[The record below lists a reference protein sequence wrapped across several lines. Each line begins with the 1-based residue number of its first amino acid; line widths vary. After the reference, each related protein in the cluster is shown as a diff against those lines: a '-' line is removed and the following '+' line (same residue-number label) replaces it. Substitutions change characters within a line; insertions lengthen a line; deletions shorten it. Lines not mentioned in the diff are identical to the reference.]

1 MWTLHFLHILWDA
14 LQQFLNPFFFHDPF
28 LSLNL
33 GANFL
38 KALEYF
44 LLAAVGFLFCLTSG
58 GGLSKAVN
66 LALSFRSNPDDDPNS
81 WVCCIIDATPAFTPN
96 S

>member
-1 MWTLHFLHILWDA
+1 LHILCEA
-14 LQQFLNPFFFHDPF
+14 LQQFLKPFFFHDPF

-58 GGLSKAVN
+58 GAASNADN
-66 LALSFRSNPDDDPNS
+66 LALSFKSKPEFVPNS
-81 WVCCIIDATPAFTPN
+81 CVCDIIDATPAFTPN